1 MKTVWVNRHNADGTF
16 KPMSEWVLARVRSE
30 TTHVMFED
38 GRIFQ
43 GTRSDTFTSNG
54 RSGIHE
60 YIGNQRGD
68 GWFDVEDEQPQKYVP
83 VLVFRD
89 PQNVKELT
97 QDDVAIGVYWGDSE
111 PSFGHTF
118 ALFEGGCWFLERC
131 DTLLWQPIQ
140 LPKHID

>member
-1 MKTVWVNRHNADGTF
+1 MKTVWVNRHNADGSF
-16 KPMSEWVLARVRSE
+16 KLMSDWVLARVRSE

-68 GWFDVEDEQPQKYVP
+68 GWFYVADGDLPPIEDNAVLCHDGYGLLLMMPADLHRKNAWNHRNKAKCWMP
-83 VLVFRD
+83 VTD
-89 PQNVKELT
+89 PRHL
-97 QDDVAIGVYWGDSE
+97 D
-111 PSFGHTF
+111 
-118 ALFEGGCWFLERC
+118 
-131 DTLLWQPIQ
+131 
-140 LPKHID
+140 